1 MDLTRDQLYNLY
13 SGVEEALLEKKKR
26 FRRGF
31 FLFFFSAAKIFELI
45 FFNDQAMGHSEL
57 KLKS

>member
-1 MDLTRDQLYNLY
+1 MDQLYKLY

-26 FRRGF
+26 FRRVFSVF
-31 FLFFFSAAKIFELI
+31 FQQPKSLK

-57 KLKS
+57 NLKS